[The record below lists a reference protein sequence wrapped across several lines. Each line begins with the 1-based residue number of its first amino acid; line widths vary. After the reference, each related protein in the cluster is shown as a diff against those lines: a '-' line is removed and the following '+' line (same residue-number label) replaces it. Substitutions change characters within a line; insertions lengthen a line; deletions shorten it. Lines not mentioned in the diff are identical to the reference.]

1 MAGRYVEI
9 NIYTL
14 SFVEFLDFKKHLAT
28 DTIINQNT
36 TQNLFLEY
44 SQKGGFPIVHLA
56 NHSLDTCFKLVQDIY
71 SSVILRDTIQR
82 HKIRDTE
89 LLNRVVNYI
98 FDNVGNTFS
107 AQSIADFL
115 KVNTEISA

>member
-1 MAGRYVEI
+1 M
-9 NIYTL
+9 
-14 SFVEFLDFKKHLAT
+14 
-28 DTIINQNT
+28 
-36 TQNLFLEY
+36 
-44 SQKGGFPIVHLA
+44 HLA